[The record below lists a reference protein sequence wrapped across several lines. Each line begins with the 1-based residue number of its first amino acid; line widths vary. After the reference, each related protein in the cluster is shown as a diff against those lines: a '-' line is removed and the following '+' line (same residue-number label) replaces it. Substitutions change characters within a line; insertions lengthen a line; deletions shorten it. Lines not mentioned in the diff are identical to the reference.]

1 MCSGGGVGGGS
12 SRNIIG
18 HPSATPLS
26 HSDDDD
32 DDDDNWSFSV
42 VVVVAPIPFVHWGV
56 KYDNMRLARPRV
68 RSNPVML

>member
-32 DDDDNWSFSV
+32 DDDDDDDNWSFSV
-42 VVVVAPIPFVHWGV
+42 VVVVAPIPFVH
-56 KYDNMRLARPRV
+56 
-68 RSNPVML
+68 